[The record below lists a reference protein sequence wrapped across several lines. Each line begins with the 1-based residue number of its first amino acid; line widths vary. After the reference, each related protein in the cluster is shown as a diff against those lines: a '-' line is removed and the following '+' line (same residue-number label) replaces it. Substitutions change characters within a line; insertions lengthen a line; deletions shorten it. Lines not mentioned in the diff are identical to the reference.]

1 MKMAGDGRN
10 PDPVRS
16 GAQGQ
21 LIQTAPADP
30 GRSRVAR
37 AIRPIRRG
45 ALIALLIFWPLLVTV
60 GQMWFPS
67 ASGLNFPFAIASL
80 IFYAACSLVLRSR
93 TIAGTLLG
101 LSIYPFTGPT
111 VYPDHDWK
119 TRLLG
124 CGILGLV
131 WGIAWEAIHSLR
143 PSKPE
148 LPRV

>member
-1 MKMAGDGRN
+1 MASHERN
-10 PDPVRS
+10 SNPVRS
-16 GAQGQ
+16 DAQGQ
-21 LIQTAPADP
+21 LTETGPADR

-37 AIRPIRRG
+37 VIRRIRRG
-45 ALIALLIFWPLLVTV
+45 SFIALLIFWPIVVTV
-60 GQMWFPS
+60 GQAWFPS

-80 IFYAACSLVLRSR
+80 IFYAACSLALRSR

-131 WGIAWEAIHSLR
+131 WGIAWEALHSSK
-143 PSKPE
+143 PSKHE
-148 LPRV
+148 LPTA